1 MRKKIMK
8 KYILPL
14 IGVAALSCVS
24 QVVSAACTDVTRS
37 VLEAA
42 VLAAKTAGTATGGYG
57 LPMWVTM
64 VDETGKVCHVATS
77 GVSGATAGNNEW
89 LGSRVISAQ
98 KANTA
103 NAFSLDGYAIS
114 TANLYSAVQ
123 PGGSLYGLQF
133 SNPVAP
139 AMAYAGAPAAYG
151 TVTDPLRGK
160 RVGGVN
166 VFGGGLA
173 LYIGGKKVGAIGV
186 SGDTSCRDHAFAWQV
201 RTALNAHPTGS
212 GITTSNMDASGTPQ
226 PPLTSGLKGDE
237 MILNAAT
244 TTTPYWDA
252 WSQPTCPNSLPAAA
266 NPANGT
272 ILN

>member
-1 MRKKIMK
+1 MK
-8 KYILPL
+8 KLTLSAIL
-14 IGVAALSCVS
+14 GVAALSVMS
-24 QVVSAACTDVTRS
+24 QSAMAKCSDISRSTLETAVT
-37 VLEAA
+37 
-42 VLAAKTAGTATGGYG
+42 AAKGLVTGGYS
-57 LPMWVTM
+57 LPMWVTF
-64 VDETGKVCHVATS
+64 VDETGMVCDVVTS
-77 GVSGATAGNNEW
+77 GVSGASAGNNEW

-139 AMAYAGAPAAYG
+139 VKAYAGAPSAYG
-151 TVTDPLRGK
+151 TPTDPMKGK

-173 LYIGGKKVGAIGV
+173 VYLAGKKVGAIGV

-201 RTALNAHPTGS
+201 RTALAGHPGGS
-212 GITTSNMDASGTPQ
+212 GITTVNMDASGEPQTP
-226 PPLTSGLKGDE
+226 LATGLKGDE
-237 MILNAAT
+237 MILNATT

-252 WSQPTCPNSLPAAA
+252 WSQPTCPNSLPAATS
-266 NPANGT
+266 ANGT
-272 ILN
+272 LLN